1 MADAESVARAET
13 PLRQAVNACQT
24 LDRINQVSY
33 LESRCYMLNTLLR
46 DSDAMSMA
54 HGFELRVPFLDRQLV
69 QKVFSLPGKSKRDLA
84 SPKHLL
90 VRALEGALPNSIVQR
105 PKQGFTLPFQ
115 HWMRDELRY
124 PVESSL
130 NGGHEGPLSSMLNPK
145 AVNKVWGQFIAGQ
158 TSWSRPWALH
168 VLDRWCAANL

>member
-1 MADAESVARAET
+1 
-13 PLRQAVNACQT
+13 
-24 LDRINQVSY
+24 
-33 LESRCYMLNTLLR
+33 MLNTLLR

-69 QKVFSLPGKSKRDLA
+69 RKVFSLPGKSKRDHT

-90 VRALEGALPNSIVQR
+90 VDALGGALPNSIVQR
-105 PKQGFTLPFQ
+105 CKQGFTLPFE
-115 HWMRDELRY
+115 HWMRGELRD

-130 NGGHEGPLSSMLNPK
+130 DGHNAGPLSSMLNPN
-145 AVNKVWGQFIAGQ
+145 AVSKVWGQFMAGQ

-168 VLDRWCAANL
+168 VLDRWCTANL